1 MTGRTPLRRFCLL
14 VLALLLPATGG
25 QAGGVR
31 PLILPIIP
39 PAAGPITV
47 DGDLRDWPGG
57 EPVRYV
63 PVDPN
68 SGFRVETGGG
78 AALRTLSRAERSA
91 ALRLCYDSQALYVA
105 IRWKGPLH
113 GSQEGAATLHFTGT
127 RPVSL
132 SFPWGGPRRPAPG
145 AVAAFRPDADGRGG
159 AQEIRIPWTLLV
171 RDGKPP
177 VGAALSWM
185 ADLTWP
191 DLTPALLRALPGDV
205 RWHST
210 AVTYSFL
217 TSADRIGHPEG
228 CLPDPSTWGRLVFTD
243 APQPGK
249 VQFAP
254 MASGVSV
261 LYAARAPRP
270 PRAHTDWPAAA
281 FAQAAYAP
289 GYLKTRYSARIAARY
304 DGDNL
309 YLAARVRAPGGPFN
323 TQPEAARMGFA
334 GGDCLQVRLSDGP
347 RTVNLAGWYDAVSR
361 RPALT
366 ADGGDL
372 PHPFLLGQG
381 AQESFGPE
389 PGGYFQQIVLPWRAL
404 GMAAPH
410 AGETWKATFQPW
422 WAGLEP
428 PFTAYAVS
436 TLQPRGALACSY
448 TMPKEGDLTL
458 GVFDAQGHLLRWI
471 VQGARRRAGRNTE
484 NWDGLD
490 GYGKPIPAGSYQIK
504 AIYHPPLGLD
514 YQMTVDNPGSPP
526 WPTADDKGDWL
537 SDEADPQGVA
547 TDGRWV
553 FLAAPGSEKGYSI
566 IAVDESGRRQ
576 WGFQEDIYPRCVSL
590 ALSGEYLY
598 ALYSGPELTSG
609 GDYNGHNAIERA
621 VLVCLDKRT
630 GRPARF
636 TAHDPALKV
645 ATWPY
650 REAVTPLWEMRK
662 NKTFDAA
669 RYGGQPRYFSTD
681 VGESTGALG
690 VAATAGRVYLAMNY
704 DDKLLVLDSTTV
716 QKVDEIPVSKPV
728 GLHALPDGTLLAVS
742 GASVVRVDPQTK
754 RVMPLIDPDLM
765 APHDVTTDPLGNVY
779 VSDWGA
785 SFQVKVFSPSG
796 KFLRAVGTP
805 GGRPWVGPWDAGGML
820 VPRGLAVTDA
830 GRLWVAEDDNAPC
843 RVSVWDAGTGAF
855 VRDYLGPA
863 PYGGGPPFW
872 RDPADP
878 SRVFAEGVFWR
889 IDEAKKTATPIWTP
903 LRRMEKNQPF
913 LPSANGG
920 APASRAFTH
929 DGRQYLAVVGNRGI
943 VSILRRDGDRLQP
956 VAALG
961 GLSRLT
967 SGDGTTMP
975 DWDSDLHTH
984 RYANW
989 YPDFFRGHS
998 GDNFSWTD
1006 GDGDGLV
1013 QPTEMHWSPTI
1024 SRFDAY
1030 AEDKQSEW
1038 SLGWGAAVGP
1048 DGSVTFAGFTRDKEA
1063 VYRVDVSGWT
1073 AGGAPIY
1080 DIRRARRLLLTD
1092 EPGNI
1097 SGLYVTGDD
1106 KLIVSYG
1113 YEYHAPGHDALA
1125 CFDRDGQKL
1134 WGIPR
1139 VDPSTQGVK
1148 DVLADAVLGEF
1159 TVPGLGQII
1168 ATWLW
1173 HGNYRPYLLTTDG
1186 LYVGTLLDD
1195 TRLGPA
1201 AKWDESYRYVYQAPQ
1216 GVPELIN
1223 GANDAY
1229 HLLRITGLSGGR
1241 FGGTLRLTA
1250 ADVQAAALARA
1261 APKPKPAA
1269 PPPILHATWATSPPA
1284 VDGDLSDW
1292 NMAAGV
1298 TLDGGKGR
1306 TARVALARDA
1316 QNLYLAYAVHG
1327 ASLVNKGTNWQTLF
1341 ITGDCVDLMLSSTPG
1356 GVHYA
1361 TAEGDERLL
1370 FGVYA
1375 GKPVAVLY
1383 RPVVPGTQ
1391 TPVQLMAARIDR
1403 IVRLT
1408 DARVAVGRG
1417 NGAYT
1422 LEAAVPLADLGLD
1435 PSGAE
1440 DLRGDVGVV
1449 YADETGRSRSLRLYH
1464 YNHDTGMTADLTTEA
1479 TLQPGNWGPLEMPL
1493 GPNLIENG
1501 GFESPLASSPAGGW
1515 AVGEQRNGAGA
1526 RLAPGGAHSGT
1537 QALLLEQTT
1546 LVTYP
1551 PGAYEAPKY
1560 EDFEKA
1566 ANGGKGNGFVNV
1578 TQTVPV
1584 VGGKRYALRLYFR
1597 SEGLVPEKKDAGPGR
1612 GYAALEVWV
1621 SWRVPPGRAGGA
1633 VWVANAQA
1641 DPEGWK
1647 TLRNARFNYYSVA
1660 VPYAAPEG
1668 ATGATISLQLVTQ
1681 AAGHLP
1687 KVWVD
1692 DVEMAEAP

>member
-1 MTGRTPLRRFCLL
+1 MTHRLMPLRTSFRHFCLL
-14 VLALLLPATGG
+14 ALTLLLSASAAW
-25 QAGGVR
+25 AGGVR
-31 PLILPIIP
+31 PITLPVIP

-57 EPVRYV
+57 EPVKVV

-68 SGFRVETGGG
+68 AGFHVQTGGG
-78 AALRTLSRAERSA
+78 AALQALQTEHSA
-91 ALRLCYDSQALYVA
+91 ALRMCYDSRALYIAVQ
-105 IRWKGPLH
+105 WKGPLH
-113 GSQEGAATLHFTGT
+113 GSQGGAATFHFAGQ
-127 RPVSL
+127 RAVSL
-132 SFPWGGPRRPAPG
+132 TFPWYGLRRPASG
-145 AVAAFRPDADGRGG
+145 VAAAFRPDADGRGG
-159 AQEIRIPWTLLV
+159 TQEVRIPWTLLTAG
-171 RDGKPP
+171 GKPP
-177 VGAALSWM
+177 VGGALSWM

-205 RWHST
+205 RWHNM

-217 TSADRIGHPEG
+217 TSPDRIGHPESY
-228 CLPDPSTWGRLVFTD
+228 LPDPATWGRLVFTD
-243 APQPGK
+243 APHSST
-249 VQFAP
+249 VQTAP
-254 MASGVSV
+254 MASGASV
-261 LYAARAPRP
+261 LSAARAPRP
-270 PRAHTDWPAAA
+270 PRTSADWPAGA
-281 FAQAAYAP
+281 FAQAVYAP
-289 GYLKTRYSARIAARY
+289 GYLGTRYSARLAARY

-309 YLAARVRAPGGPFN
+309 YLATRLRAPGGPFN
-323 TQPEAARMGFA
+323 TQPESARMGFA
-334 GGDCLQVRLSDGP
+334 GGDCLQVRLSDGTH
-347 RTVNLAGWYDAVSR
+347 TVNLAGWYDSVSR
-361 RPALT
+361 RPALA

-381 AQESFGPE
+381 ARESFAPE

-404 GMAAPH
+404 GMAAPR

-428 PFTAYAVS
+428 TFTAYAAS
-436 TLQPRGALACSY
+436 TLQPRGVLSYSY

-458 GVFDAQGHLLRWI
+458 GVFDAGGRLLRWI
-471 VQGARRRAGRNTE
+471 VQGEHRPVGRNAE
-484 NWDGLD
+484 QWDGLD
-490 GYGKPIPAGSYQIK
+490 GYGKPIPAGSYQIR

-514 YQMTVDNPGSPP
+514 YQMTVGNPGSPP

-537 SDEADPQGVA
+537 SDEANPQGVA
-547 TDGRWV
+547 TDGKWV
-553 FLAAPGSEKGYSI
+553 FLAAPGSEKGDSI
-566 IAVDESGRRQ
+566 IAVDENGRRQ
-576 WGFQEDIYPRCVSL
+576 WGFQESIYPRCVSL
-590 ALSGEYLY
+590 ALSGDYLY

-609 GDYNGHNAIERA
+609 GDYNGHNAVERA

-630 GRPARF
+630 GQPARF
-636 TAHDPALKV
+636 TARDPALKV

-669 RYGGQPRYFSTD
+669 HYGGQPRYFSTD
-681 VGESTGALG
+681 VGESTNALG

-704 DDKLLVLDSTTV
+704 DDKLLVLDAATA
-716 QKVDEIPVSKPV
+716 QKVDEIPLPKPA
-728 GLHALPDGTLLAVS
+728 GLYALPDGNLLVVS
-742 GASVVRVDPQTK
+742 GASVVRVNPQTK
-754 RVMPLIDPDLM
+754 QVTPLIAHDLV
-765 APHDVTTDPLGNVY
+765 APHDVTTDALGNVY

-796 KFLRAVGTP
+796 LLLRAIGTP
-805 GGRPWVGPWDAGGML
+805 GGRPWVGPWDLNGML

-843 RVSVWDAGTGAF
+843 RVSVWNTGTGAF

-878 SRVFAEGVFWR
+878 SRVFAEGALWQ
-889 IDEAKKTATPIWTP
+889 IDEARKTAVPISTP
-903 LRRMEKNQPF
+903 LRRMDKSQPF
-913 LPSANGG
+913 LPTANGG
-920 APASRAFTH
+920 APASRTFTH

-943 VSILRRDGDRLQP
+943 VTVLRRDGDRLQP

-967 SGDGTTMP
+967 SGDGTVMR

-984 RYANW
+984 SYPNW

-1006 GDGDGLV
+1006 TDGDGLV
-1013 QPTEMHWSPTI
+1013 QPAEMHWSQTV
-1024 SRFDAY
+1024 SRFGPY
-1030 AEDKQSEW
+1030 VEGKQPEW
-1038 SLGWGAAVGP
+1038 LTGWGAAVGP
-1048 DGSVTFAGFTRDKEA
+1048 DGSVTFAGFTKDKEA

-1080 DIRRARRLLLTD
+1080 DINTVRRLLLTD

-1097 SGLYVTGDD
+1097 SGLYMTQDD
-1106 KLIVSYG
+1106 RLIVSYG
-1113 YEYHAPGHDALA
+1113 YEYRPPGHDALA

-1134 WGIPR
+1134 WSVPR
-1139 VDPSTQGVK
+1139 VDPSKQGTK
-1148 DVLADAVLGEF
+1148 DVLGDAVLGEF
-1159 TVPGLGQII
+1159 SVPGLGPII

-1201 AKWDESYRYVYQAPQ
+1201 AKWDESYRYVYQSPK
-1216 GVPELIN
+1216 GIPELIN
-1223 GANDAY
+1223 GANDTY
-1229 HLLRITGLSGGR
+1229 HLLRITGLSGGH

-1250 ADVQAAALARA
+1250 ADVQAAALARS
-1261 APKPKPAA
+1261 APKPKPSA
-1269 PPPILHATWATSPPA
+1269 PPPILHVAWAAPPPA

-1292 NMAAGV
+1292 DMAAGV
-1298 TLDGGKGR
+1298 TLDGGQGR
-1306 TARVALARDA
+1306 TAHVALARDA
-1316 QNLYLAYAVHG
+1316 QNLYLAYAVQG
-1327 ASLVNKGTNWQTLF
+1327 ASLVDKGTNWQTLF
-1341 ITGDCVDLMLSSTPG
+1341 ISGDCVDLMLSSKPG
-1356 GVHYA
+1356 SVHYA
-1361 TAEGDERLL
+1361 PVEGDERLL
-1370 FGVYA
+1370 LGVYA

-1403 IVRLT
+1403 VVLLP
-1408 DARVAVGRG
+1408 DVRVAFRRG
-1417 NGAYT
+1417 NGSYT

-1435 PSGAE
+1435 PAQDE
-1440 DLRGDVGVV
+1440 DLRGDVGVI
-1449 YADETGRSRSLRLYH
+1449 YADDTGRSRSLRLYH

-1493 GPNLIENG
+1493 GPNLISNG
-1501 GFESPLASSPAGGW
+1501 GFESPLTAHPEGGW
-1515 AVGEQRNGAGA
+1515 AVGEQRNGAHA
-1526 RLAPGGAHSGT
+1526 RLVTGGAHSGT
-1537 QALLLEQTT
+1537 QSLLLEQTT
-1546 LVTYP
+1546 LMTYP
-1551 PGAYEAPKY
+1551 PEAYALPKY

-1566 ANGGKGNGFVNV
+1566 ANGGKGNGYVNV

-1584 VGGKRYALRLYFR
+1584 TGGKKYTLRLHFR
-1597 SEGLVPEKKDAGPGR
+1597 AEGLMPEKKEAGPGR

-1621 SWRVPPGRAGGA
+1621 SWHVPPGQAGGA

-1647 TLRNARFNYYSVA
+1647 TLRD
-1660 VPYAAPEG
+1660 AP
-1668 ATGATISLQLVTQ
+1668 LQL
-1681 AAGHLP
+1681 L
-1687 KVWVD
+1687 
-1692 DVEMAEAP
+1692 